1 MDLCNSFRKW
11 ITLTV
16 VGVALILG
24 LTGCAL
30 DDALA
35 PFGIGDVPFEQ
46 GQTAPTDMG
55 AVDNPMTVPDEPFE
69 DYELGLT

>member
-1 MDLCNSFRKW
+1 MDLWKSFRKW
-11 ITLTV
+11 IALAV
-16 VGVALILG
+16 VGAALVLG

-35 PFGIGDVPFEQ
+35 PLGIGDIPFDQEE
-46 GQTAPTDMG
+46 TAPTDMG